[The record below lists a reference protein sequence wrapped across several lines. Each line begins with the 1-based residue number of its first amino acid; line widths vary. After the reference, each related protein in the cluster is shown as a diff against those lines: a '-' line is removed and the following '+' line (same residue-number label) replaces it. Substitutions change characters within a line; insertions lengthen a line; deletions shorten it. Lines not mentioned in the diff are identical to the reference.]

1 MRAEAKTADANE
13 EKEEQ
18 YFPIILESLV
28 INYLMNF
35 EMYIKMDERQVL
47 YRGLRLPFR
56 EQDRDRLVS
65 NRVKELYVPETYRKE
80 YFTYL
85 ESHMKILID
94 NKDVP
99 SEKKANIIYAAS
111 TNLVQDV
118 LDAPDTSENIK
129 RTKDLVGSTVNYV
142 VKDKGALYNMMK
154 MSSHDYYTY
163 THSVHVCTLAVAL
176 GRFMGYDAVDMNDIG
191 VGSLLHDVGKSGID
205 PNIITKNGPL
215 DDEEWKVMKS
225 HPSVGIEILK
235 DGNHKLSKEIIA
247 VVHQHHEKMDGSGY
261 PQALKGEDIHPFGR
275 IACLAD
281 CFDAMTT
288 NRSYQ
293 KARPPFEVLK
303 ILQDKCYHHY
313 DEKVFAAFIKLL
325 GT

>member
-1 MRAEAKTADANE
+1 MKAEAEAAEANE
-13 EKEEQ
+13 EQEEQ

-35 EMYIKMDERQVL
+35 EMYIRMDERYVL

-56 EQDRDRLVS
+56 DQDRDRLVS
-65 NRVKELYVPETYRKE
+65 NKVKELYVPEAYRKE
-80 YFTYL
+80 YFSYL

-94 NKDVP
+94 DKEVP
-99 SEKKANIIYAAS
+99 SDKKANIIYSAS

-118 LDAPDTSENIK
+118 LDDPNTSENIK
-129 RTKDLVGSTVNYV
+129 RTKNLVGSTVNYV

-163 THSVHVCTLAVAL
+163 THSVHVCTFAVAL
-176 GRFMGYDAVDMNDIG
+176 ARFMGLDPVDMNDIG
-191 VGSLLHDVGKSGID
+191 VGSLLHDIGKAGID

-215 DDEEWKVMKS
+215 NDEEWKIMQS
-225 HPSVGIEILK
+225 HPTVGVDILRE
-235 DGNHKLSKEIIA
+235 GGHKLSKETISI
-247 VVHQHHEKMDGSGY
+247 VHQHHEKMDGSGY
-261 PQALKGEDIHPFGR
+261 PQGLKGEDIHPFGR

-303 ILQDKCYHHY
+303 ILQDECLHHY
-313 DEKVFAAFIKLL
+313 DKDVFAAFIKLL
-325 GT
+325 GS